1 MRRVIFYEGLTFSA
15 FPTTITPTA
24 ITTKPTTTTTTPTDS
39 LSSGPLHNC
48 GGPSNPTS
56 YPTTPTGCF
65 LSNIKAIPLDSSYG
79 KLCDDIP
86 ANSPEECQYICQR
99 TYYGKVFVYDSNR
112 KRCTVLN
119 LGKSIGDQ
127 GKAIIM
133 EASGF
138 VTGLQ
143 FCWMDQDKYLTKT
156 TTTLYTTTI
165 KTIVN

>member
-1 MRRVIFYEGLTFSA
+1 M
-15 FPTTITPTA
+15 FPTTVTPTT
-24 ITTKPTTTTTTPTDS
+24 ISTTPTTTTTTPTTTTATTPPTTDS
-39 LSSGPLHNC
+39 LSAGPLHTC

-56 YPTTPTGCF
+56 YPTTPAGCF
-65 LSNIKAIPLDSSYG
+65 LSNTKAIPLDSSYG

-119 LGKSIGDQ
+119 LGKSIGNQ
-127 GKAIIM
+127 GKAIII

-143 FCWMDQDKYLTKT
+143 FCWMDQDKYFLFPT
-156 TTTLYTTTI
+156 TTTTTTI
-165 KTIVN
+165 N